1 MFNKSQHNLAH
12 YLAFS
17 EDEMSKKGQ
26 PMLTKPDN
34 PRQGSQSAAPPPTT
48 KHQAVLQKK
57 ELNQP
62 SLELLFKSHRY
73 NRPKIIKECITG
85 NIKQKGTKGKKNE
98 KGMKKLLR
106 CK

>member
-26 PMLTKPDN
+26 PMLTKSDN
-34 PRQGSQSAAPPPTT
+34 PCQGSQSAAPPLTT

-73 NRPKIIKECITG
+73 NRPKI
-85 NIKQKGTKGKKNE
+85 N
-98 KGMKKLLR
+98 KGMHNGKH
-106 CK
+106 